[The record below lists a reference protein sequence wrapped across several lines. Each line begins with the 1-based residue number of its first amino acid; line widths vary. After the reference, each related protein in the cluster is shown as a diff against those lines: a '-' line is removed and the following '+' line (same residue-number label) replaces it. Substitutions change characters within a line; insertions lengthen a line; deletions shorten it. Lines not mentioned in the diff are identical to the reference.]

1 MTRNAKQEAVCLIA
15 PRHIEMVHISSPSL
29 GPEEVMIDVRYV
41 GLCGTDLNSYRGL
54 MPLITYPRVPGHEIS
69 GTVVAKGVQVPP
81 AVREGDT
88 VMLSPYTHCGLCSA
102 CRIGRFNC
110 CQFNQTLGVQR
121 EGALTH
127 RFAIHYSKVFATQA
141 LSLRELVLV
150 EPLSVGYHAAN
161 RGRVSEVDAVL
172 VIGCGAIGIG
182 VIAVAA
188 RKGATVIVADI
199 DDAKLATARKFGAQ
213 FTINSTQQ
221 DVLATIY
228 ELTQGEGVNVA
239 IEAVGLPDT
248 FRLAVEAAA
257 FAGRVVYIGYAKKE
271 VSYDT
276 SLFVRKELDVL
287 GSRNALHVFPAVIK
301 MMEKRQF
308 PFDDLIT
315 RVYPFSQAAHAFHD
329 WDAAPN
335 QFTKILIDL
344 EEGCNE

>member
-1 MTRNAKQEAVCLIA
+1 
-15 PRHIEMVHISSPSL
+15 
-29 GPEEVMIDVRYV
+29 MIDVRYV

-54 MPLITYPRVPGHEIS
+54 MPLVTYPRVPGHEIS
-69 GTVVAKGVQVPP
+69 GTVVAKGTQVPR
-81 AVREGDT
+81 AIRLGDT
-88 VMLSPYTHCGLCSA
+88 VMLSPYTHCGLCPA

-127 RFAIHYSKVFATQA
+127 RFAIHYSKVFATQT

-161 RGRVSEVDAVL
+161 RGRVSEVDTVL
-172 VIGCGAIGIG
+172 VIGCGTIGIG
-182 VIAVAA
+182 VIAAAA
-188 RKGATVIVADI
+188 RKGATVIVTDI
-199 DDAKLATARKFGAQ
+199 DDIKLATARNFGAQ

-221 DVLATIY
+221 DVLATIN

-248 FRLAVEAAA
+248 FRLAVEAAT

-301 MMEKRQF
+301 MMEKREF
-308 PFDDLIT
+308 SFDDLIT
-315 RVYPFSQAAHAFHD
+315 QVYPFSLAAQAFHD
-329 WDAAPN
+329 WDATPGH
-335 QFTKILIDL
+335 FTKILIDL
-344 EEGCNE
+344 EEGSHEE